1 MRFIKQSDKI
11 WTLEGFLSLEACAT
25 LIKRSED
32 TGYQEATVSLP
43 EGAQMMKGLRDNY
56 RVTFEDS
63 SLAHDLYS
71 ILKPY
76 LPRIDGS
83 LQPERL
89 YEKFRFY
96 RYDDNQRFKR
106 HIDGRVQAHG
116 LESRLTFMVYLNA
129 DFEGGETKFNDIT
142 ILPKAGM
149 ALLFIHEQKHESL
162 PIERGTKY
170 VLRSDIFYKEG
181 GDI

>member
-1 MRFIKQSDKI
+1 MRFTKQSDKI
-11 WTLEGFLSLEACAT
+11 WTLEGFLSSEACAA
-25 LIKRSED
+25 LIKRSEES
-32 TGYQEATVSLP
+32 GYQEATVSLP
-43 EGAQMMKGLRDNY
+43 QGAQMMKGLRDNY
-56 RVTFEDS
+56 RVTFDDS
-63 SLAHDLYS
+63 ALARGLFS

-76 LPRIDGS
+76 LPRLDEAP
-83 LQPERL
+83 QAERL
-89 YEKFRFY
+89 YERFRFY

-106 HIDGRVQAHG
+106 HIDGRIHAHG
-116 LESRLTFMVYLNA
+116 LESRLTFMVYLNS
-129 DFEGGETKFNDIT
+129 DFEGGETKFNEIT

-170 VLRSDIFYKEG
+170 VLRSDILYREG